1 MCTPDNQPRKARATF
16 VNVNSDETLF
26 YPFTVC
32 VNNCRG
38 SCNTT
43 DDLYNWFYVRSK
55 VKNMNVK
62 VLKLISGVN
71 QTRFIV

>member
-43 DDLYNWFYVRSK
+43 DDLYN
-55 VKNMNVK
+55 
-62 VLKLISGVN
+62 
-71 QTRFIV
+71 